1 MDDFA
6 RLTSQHKAT
15 EKTLALPSLEIEV
28 QFCLNQRVPMWGMIP
43 EKRLTCH
50 IEDLF
55 VYQSLP
61 CEPTHTR
68 CRDGLEMLHAVIEF
82 IAVNI

>member
-1 MDDFA
+1 
-6 RLTSQHKAT
+6 
-15 EKTLALPSLEIEV
+15 
-28 QFCLNQRVPMWGMIP
+28 MWGMIP
-43 EKRLTCH
+43 EKRLMCH

-61 CEPTHTR
+61 FEPTHTR

-82 IAVNI
+82 IAVNIECNVCLDSIQSAVCVLLRCFAAHPT